1 MIFSLKIY
9 LYQMERY
16 LYFTLCIS
24 VLIFW
29 SSCRK
34 DFDFSPS
41 TGSLLFSKDTVYLDT
56 VFTNIG
62 SSTYNLK
69 VYNRSNT
76 DIVIPTL
83 RLSQGQNSLYRL
95 NVDGR
100 TGSGAISGKE
110 FENVE
115 ILAKDSMFIFIE
127 TTIDIENLA
136 DSQTQFL
143 YTDAI
148 EFDTGSNLQKV
159 ELVTLV
165 KDAVFIFP
173 QRFIDGTT
181 GETIIETLTF
191 DIDGDGID
199 DETTI
204 QGRFLTDAELT
215 FTNEKPYV
223 IYGYAAVDDGKTLT
237 IDAGARVHFHANSGL
252 LITDGGSLKVN
263 GVPSNDLELMEGEVI
278 FSGDRLEPSFEDVP
292 GQWQTI
298 WLFNGSTANDFNH
311 TTIKNSIVGILSDGN
326 QNDNSKLLVTNTQIY
341 NSSNFGI
348 LGSGTSINGENI
360 VINNS
365 GQSSFA
371 GTYGGR
377 YNFVHCTFAN
387 YWNNSFRQ
395 FPSVLLN
402 NFIVDEDNTTFT
414 NPLDEANFTNCIIYG
429 NDNPELI
436 LDKDNAD
443 TFNFKFTNCLI
454 RFNDPNNNFTG
465 DQYDFVNTALYEN
478 VIFNNDPEFLDPNNS
493 MLQIPN
499 GSSADGLGIIFG
511 NLNTDILNTT
521 RGATPDLG
529 AYESVEFE
537 D

>member
-1 MIFSLKIY
+1 MK
-9 LYQMERY
+9 RY
-16 LYFTLCIS
+16 LYFILCII

-41 TGSLLFSKDTVYLDT
+41 TGSLQFSKDTVYLDT

-69 VYNRSNT
+69 VYNKSNT

-83 RLSQGQNSLYRL
+83 RLSQGQNSMYRL
-95 NVDGR
+95 NVDGM
-100 TGSGAISGKE
+100 TGSGSTLGKE

-127 TTIDIENLA
+127 TTIDIQDLA
-136 DSQTQFL
+136 ASQTQFL

-148 EFDTGSNLQKV
+148 EFDAGDNLQKV

-173 QRFIDGTT
+173 QRSAEG
-181 GETIIETLTF
+181 IIETLTF
-191 DIDGDGID
+191 DVDGDGND

-204 QGRFLTDAELT
+204 QGRFLTDPELN

-263 GVPSNDLELMEGEVI
+263 GLPSNDIDLMEGEVI
-278 FSGDRLEPSFEDVP
+278 FSGNRLEPGFEDVP

-298 WLFNGSTANDFNH
+298 WLFNGSTDNDINH
-311 TTIKNSIVGILSDGN
+311 ATIKNSTVGILSDGN
-326 QNDNSKLLVTNTQIY
+326 QDDNTKLTLTNTQIY

-348 LGSGTSINGENI
+348 LGRGTSINGENV

-371 GTYGGR
+371 GTYGGS
-377 YNFVHCTFAN
+377 YNFAHSTFAN

-402 NFIVDEDNTTFT
+402 NFIVDEENTTFT

-436 LDKDNAD
+436 LDKDD
-443 TFNFKFTNCLI
+443 SETFNFKLTNCLI
-454 RFNDPNNNFTG
+454 RFDNSSGNFTG
-465 DQYDFVNTALYEN
+465 DVYDFDNAALYEN
-478 VIFNNDPEFLDPNNS
+478 VIFNEDPEFFDPNNN

-499 GSSADGLGIIFG
+499 GSPADGFGIIFG
-511 NLNTDILNTT
+511 NLTSDILNTT
-521 RGATPDLG
+521 RSATPDLG